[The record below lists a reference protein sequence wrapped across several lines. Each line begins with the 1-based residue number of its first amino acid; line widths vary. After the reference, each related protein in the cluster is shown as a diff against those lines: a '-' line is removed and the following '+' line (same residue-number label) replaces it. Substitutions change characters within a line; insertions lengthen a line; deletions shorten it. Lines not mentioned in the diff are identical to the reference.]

1 MTEKMFIPKDKNLLD
16 PKKDS
21 IFKTIF
27 ASAGESSRI
36 ALKSLV
42 TAIIGYEPQSVEV
55 INNEL
60 SKNAEEAKDIRL
72 DLQCKMEDGSRI
84 DVEIQTC
91 PSGDDLRI
99 RSLYYGC
106 RMLSSISMKGRS
118 YRSLPK
124 VYQVMFT
131 DFRLFSD
138 SDDYM
143 RCFHMKS
150 EDIELTDRL
159 QIIFIQMPLFKED
172 ADEIKNLSEIEKWII
187 FLRDST
193 DKDKRDLL
201 NRIIATNKGIKEAGA
216 LLMTISKEERE
227 WAINESIY
235 KGQMDRQAEILSA
248 HEKGK
253 EEGRTE
259 GKIEVARGM
268 KVKNI
273 PIDVISEITGL
284 ATELVAAL

>member
-1 MTEKMFIPKDKNLLD
+1 MTEKIFIPKDRNLLD

-21 IFKTIF
+21 IFKTLF
-27 ASAGESSRI
+27 AGEGESSKI

-42 TAIIGYEPQSVEV
+42 TAIIGYEPESVEV

-60 SKNAEEAKDIRL
+60 PKEMDEAKDIRL

-91 PSGDDLRI
+91 PGDDDLQI

-106 RMLSSISMKGRS
+106 RMLSGIDTKGKS
-118 YRSLPK
+118 YKKLPK
-124 VYQVMFT
+124 IYQVMFT
-131 DFRLFSD
+131 DFRLFKE

-143 RCFHMKS
+143 QCFCMKS
-150 EDIELTDRL
+150 GDIELTDRL
-159 QIIFIQMPLFKED
+159 QIIFIQLPLFKEE
-172 ADEIKNLSEIEKWII
+172 ASEIKNLSDIEKWII

-201 NRIIATNKGIKEAGA
+201 NRIMATNKGIKEAGA

-235 KGQMDRQAEILSA
+235 KGQMDRQSELLSSF
-248 HEKGK
+248 EKGK
-253 EEGRTE
+253 EEGKT
-259 GKIEVARGM
+259 EVARGM
-268 KVKNI
+268 KEKNLPVEI
-273 PIDVISEITGL
+273 ITEITGL
-284 ATELVAAL
+284 TAEQVAAL